1 MGYLLSEIRRFQKI
15 AGLLTEDDYT
25 IPDNA
30 RSGDTAVMGNIAEE
44 DLDLSDT
51 PEFNKMPNLWDE
63 AFRDFV
69 WDYIGDYHEH
79 KFGET
84 DPEDVSDIVGQYLQN
99 LRYDEVEALWSD
111 YIKDKRANLRENDID
126 LADTPKFNAENF
138 KAIFTPLLRKEGV
151 RDDKYYNLI
160 LRGYRT
166 LSMGYMES
174 KLLKKVEGRDIPEV
188 YEKIVTDYDWDDR
201 GSIQYLEDTIE
212 GLGVAEG
219 FPGGCLGPSPSEG
232 GTVSL
237 LVSDDTV
244 LDIVEAPVKEND
256 IDLSDTPKFADE
268 KKQFYVYD
276 IEGMEPP
283 LGPCTLEHARRVIRG
298 LSASGEDYGI
308 VNGEVAREIWN
319 LEEDIDL
326 SDTPKF
332 SGLPSVDDVFYDP
345 SFTSF
350 VDNEYWLNN
359 RFGFAEIKGR
369 VYYIPDLDEDEMK
382 VIPLRKGISL
392 NRLIKAGKDKGYF
405 LEDRAGSTPYG
416 IYDTKLKQE
425 IDQWINSLI

>member
-1 MGYLLSEIRRFQKI
+1 MIKKIKLEEVYRFQKI
-15 AGLLTEDDYT
+15 AGLTESD
-25 IPDNA
+25 I
-30 RSGDTAVMGNIAEE
+30 
-44 DLDLSDT
+44 DLSNT
-51 PEFNKMPNLWDE
+51 PEFNKTPNLWDE

-84 DPEDVSDIVGQYLQN
+84 DPEDISDIVGQYLQN

-111 YIKDKRANLRENDID
+111 YIRNKRA
-126 LADTPKFNAENF
+126 
-138 KAIFTPLLRKEGV
+138 
-151 RDDKYYNLI
+151 
-160 LRGYRT
+160 
-166 LSMGYMES
+166 
-174 KLLKKVEGRDIPEV
+174 
-188 YEKIVTDYDWDDR
+188 
-201 GSIQYLEDTIE
+201 
-212 GLGVAEG
+212 GL
-219 FPGGCLGPSPSEG
+219 
-232 GTVSL
+232 
-237 LVSDDTV
+237 
-244 LDIVEAPVKEND
+244 KEND
-256 IDLSDTPKFADE
+256 IDLSDTPEFTNE

-283 LGPCTLEHARRVIRG
+283 LGPYTLEHARRVIRG

-308 VNGEVAREIWN
+308 VNGEVAREIWS

-332 SGLPSVDDVFYDP
+332 SGLPSVDDVIDDP

-359 RFGFAEIKGR
+359 RFGFAEIEGR

-405 LEDRAGSTPYG
+405 LEDRDG

-425 IDQWINSLI
+425 IDRWINSLM